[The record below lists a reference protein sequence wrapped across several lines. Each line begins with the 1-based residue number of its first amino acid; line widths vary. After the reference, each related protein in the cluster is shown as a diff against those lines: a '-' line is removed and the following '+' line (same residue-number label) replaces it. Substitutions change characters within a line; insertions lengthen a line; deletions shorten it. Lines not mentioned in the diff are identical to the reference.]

1 MPVLNV
7 ANAGNAKRVRPR
19 GGGRNL
25 GRIVLLL
32 GVVALI
38 IGVAF
43 IVQGVAKS
51 NMIAEVMQL
60 EQVT

>member
-1 MPVLNV
+1 MPGMRNGCGP
-7 ANAGNAKRVRPR
+7 AR
-19 GGGRNL
+19 GGFRNL

-60 EQVT
+60 EQAT